1 MKNSDQTGQQQ
12 ATSSPD
18 ATGVDAPDSA
28 GKKHV
33 NPLLRLALEVGPLVV
48 FFIANSRYDLFVATG
63 LFMAATVVALTAS
76 YLLEKRIPVLPL
88 VSGIF
93 VIAFGALTLIL
104 NDELFIKLKPTIV
117 NCLFA
122 AILLGGLALGRPL
135 LRPLLGQMLP
145 MTDEGWKKLTLR
157 WGLFFIVLAI
167 INEVVWRNFSTDF
180 WVSFKLF
187 GIMPLTLVFSFAQ
200 MPLIRR
206 YSTESAE
213 DKNE

>member
-1 MKNSDQTGQQQ
+1 LG
-12 ATSSPD
+12 
-18 ATGVDAPDSA
+18 
-28 GKKHV
+28 
-33 NPLLRLALEVGPLVV
+33 
-48 FFIANSRYDLFVATG
+48 
-63 LFMAATVVALTAS
+63 
-76 YLLEKRIPVLPL
+76 
-88 VSGIF
+88 
-93 VIAFGALTLIL
+93 IAFFGRTGFLSIHDTFRYVSYQYYIYPLDFAYIGSS
-104 NDELFIKLKPTIV
+104 KLKPTIV